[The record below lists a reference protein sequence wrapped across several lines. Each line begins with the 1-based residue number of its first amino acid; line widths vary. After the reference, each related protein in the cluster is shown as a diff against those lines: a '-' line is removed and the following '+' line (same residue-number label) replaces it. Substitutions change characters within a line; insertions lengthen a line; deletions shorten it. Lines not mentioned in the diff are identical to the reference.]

1 MTTIK
6 ERTEI
11 AKENKRDIPTILKE
25 IQALATLSNEV
36 ALSCF
41 YVVFNKE
48 DNKPFVGISVRFAE
62 LIASCWG
69 NIHTGAK
76 ITKNNGMSVVVQGFV
91 HDFEKNAVFTVEVQ
105 RSIGKLSAERAMQA
119 TNAASS
125 IAFRNAIFKAI
136 PAAITNTV
144 AQNIKKYIA
153 EDIDGNSIIKDVS
166 TYFESKGIKPSDI
179 EKLLGDSFMKD
190 IDSEK
195 LFLLIGLKN
204 AIEEGD
210 TTIAELFGKG
220 EVIKSQRSSRF
231 SFESEGE
238 EEFPQPIHKETEST
252 PADSVVDSKG
262 GIGQQIGVTFIA
274 DKGSNQQIP
283 AAIFVPAKEALKSGI
298 SSLAETKPKVEVV
311 EEVIEDEPKE
321 EPKKKRGRGRP
332 KKNEN

>member
-1 MTTIK
+1 MTSIK

-11 AKENKRDIPTILKE
+11 AKENKRDIPAILEE
-25 IQALATLSNEV
+25 IQTLATISNET

-105 RSIGKLSAERAMQA
+105 RGLGGLSAEKSIQV

-144 AQNIKKYIA
+144 AQNIKKFIT
-153 EDIDGNSIIKDVS
+153 EDIDGNSIQKDVS
-166 TYFESKGIKPSDI
+166 KYFERKGIEDSDL
-179 EKLLGDSFMKD
+179 ERLFGESFTSDMY
-190 IDSEK
+190 SEQ
-195 LFLLIGLKN
+195 LFLLIGLRN

-210 TTIAELFGKG
+210 TTISEVFGKG
-220 EVIKSQRSSRF
+220 EVIKPQRSSKF
-231 SFESEGE
+231 HFESEEIVDTPIQEEVTKSVDKIQIEEDAVIATKVQENKDQEPSKKGE
-238 EEFPQPIHKETEST
+238 SLE
-252 PADSVVDSKG
+252 VDVRATKKS
-262 GIGQQIGVTFIA
+262 
-274 DKGSNQQIP
+274 
-283 AAIFVPAKEALKSGI
+283 LKS
-298 SSLAETKPKVEVV
+298 SLSKLAETKPKVV
-311 EEVIEDEPKE
+311 EEPIKE

-332 KKNEN
+332 RKDEK